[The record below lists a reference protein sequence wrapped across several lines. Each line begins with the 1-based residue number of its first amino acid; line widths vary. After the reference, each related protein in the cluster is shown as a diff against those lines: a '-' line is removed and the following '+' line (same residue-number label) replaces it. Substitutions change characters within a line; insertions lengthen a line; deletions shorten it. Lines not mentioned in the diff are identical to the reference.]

1 MIEQAH
7 SMHYISTR
15 GKEKDLTFEDVALRG
30 LAQDGGLFLC
40 SSFPDLSNNLS
51 ELASYNYQRLVS
63 FVFSQFIGETSH
75 IPIEKL
81 VDNAYTDFED
91 EIIKIR
97 NFPQI
102 CMAELF
108 HGPTLSFKDYAL
120 QVVAQFM
127 DFFLERKNATFNI
140 VGATSGDTG
149 SAAIQALKGKKNIQ
163 VFMLYPEN
171 KISQLQKLQMVTVN
185 ESNIHCIAIKGSFDD
200 AQNLVKSTL
209 LDKEISKNYSL
220 GAVNSINWLRI
231 VGQIVYYFYIGL
243 IFIRKF
249 PQLPLIFS
257 VPTGNFGNI
266 FAAYCA
272 QKMGLPIKKLIIAC
286 NENDILHRVLTTG
299 IYDKKKVIPTITPAM
314 DIQIS
319 SNFERLLFQ
328 LSGKDTN
335 WVKRKMLELQTQGK
349 FQLEETFLQKFRH
362 YFQSVT
368 VSQIQ
373 TRQTIKEFY
382 NKNNIILDP
391 HTAIAVH
398 AAQKLMPHEK
408 VVCIATAHA
417 AKFSETIYETLNIQP
432 PLPQSLVDLDK
443 KKQRF
448 HTIQPEISYL
458 KEIIYQKAIK
468 T

>member
-1 MIEQAH
+1 
-7 SMHYISTR
+7 MHYVSTR
-15 GKEKDLTFEDVALRG
+15 GKEKGLAFEDIALRG

-40 SSFPDLSNNLS
+40 SCLPNIS
-51 ELASYNYQRLVS
+51 EHLTELTSYNYQKLVS
-63 FVFSQFIGETSH
+63 FIFSQFIGEASY

-81 VDNAYTDFED
+81 VNNAYRNFGD

-97 NFPQI
+97 DFPQI
-102 CMAELF
+102 YMAELF

-127 DFFLERKNATFNI
+127 DFFLEKRNATFNI

-149 SAAIQALKGKKNIQ
+149 SAAIQSLKGKKNIQ

-171 KISQLQKLQMVTVN
+171 KISHLQKLQMVTAS
-185 ESNIHCIAIKGSFDD
+185 EPNIHCIAIKGSFDD
-200 AQNLVKSTL
+200 AQSLIKSIF
-209 LDKEISKNYSL
+209 LDEEILKNYSL

-243 IFIRKF
+243 RFIKKF
-249 PQLPLIFS
+249 PQHPLIFS

-286 NENDILHRVLTTG
+286 NENDILHRALTTG
-299 IYDKKKVIPTITPAM
+299 IYDKKKVISTISPAM

-328 LSGKDTN
+328 LSEKDTS
-335 WVKRKMLELQTQGK
+335 WVKRKMVELQTQGK
-349 FQLEETFLQKFRH
+349 FQLEETFLQKFRY
-362 YFQSVT
+362 YFQSVA
-368 VSQIQ
+368 VSQTE

-398 AAQKLMPHEK
+398 AAQKLLPNKK
-408 VVCIATAHA
+408 VICIATAHA

-432 PLPQSLVDLDK
+432 QLPDSLIDIDK
-443 KKQRF
+443 KKKRF
-448 HTIQPEISYL
+448 YRIQPKLSCL

-468 T
+468 K